1 MRWSSI
7 HLNKRNIWNFVGC
20 SLYYISIHEFGLN
33 VTFLSGNSQQVPK
46 VVFFL
51 SNYWRDCVLI
61 IDELVKHTIYQ
72 TLLILKELSEFKKFC
87 FCPLCLCQ
95 FFGCWYWWQFCVSRQ
110 IGNSHLCKESCQHWY
125 DRESYRMPWCIPI
138 QDRHHLL
145 LNSTVKCCAT
155 FLYRRR
161 FTWFLTVNELF
172 ASDIVPVPFSSNF
185 TVKEAEPSFKQKK
198 YLLVMKCER
207 KHMNYRKCK
216 MVDLFLRQLD
226 SCTAPE
232 WVQERQKR
240 KKNCKTPK
248 KHSFDIVNRTSWSQ

>member
-1 MRWSSI
+1 
-7 HLNKRNIWNFVGC
+7 
-20 SLYYISIHEFGLN
+20 
-33 VTFLSGNSQQVPK
+33 
-46 VVFFL
+46 
-51 SNYWRDCVLI
+51 
-61 IDELVKHTIYQ
+61 
-72 TLLILKELSEFKKFC
+72 
-87 FCPLCLCQ
+87 
-95 FFGCWYWWQFCVSRQ
+95 
-110 IGNSHLCKESCQHWY
+110 
-125 DRESYRMPWCIPI
+125 MPWCIPI
-138 QDRHHLL
+138 KDRHHLL

-198 YLLVMKCER
+198 YLLVMNCER

-232 WVQERQKR
+232 WVHERQKR
-240 KKNCKTPK
+240 KNKCKTPK
-248 KHSFDIVNRTSWSQ
+248 KHSFNSKVILWTEHQNHNNFIQNGGGTIWPKSNLLAVSFGHICQLAVFFMCFATLLLIWRLKNRKFWDSE

>member
-1 MRWSSI
+1 MLHTEIYFFHHSWSSESRITFDFRFQPTFYCCHVRWSSI

-110 IGNSHLCKESCQHWY
+110 IGNSHLCRESCQHLY
-125 DRESYRMPWCIPI
+125 DR
-138 QDRHHLL
+138 
-145 LNSTVKCCAT
+145 
-155 FLYRRR
+155 
-161 FTWFLTVNELF
+161 
-172 ASDIVPVPFSSNF
+172 
-185 TVKEAEPSFKQKK
+185 
-198 YLLVMKCER
+198 
-207 KHMNYRKCK
+207 
-216 MVDLFLRQLD
+216 
-226 SCTAPE
+226 
-232 WVQERQKR
+232 
-240 KKNCKTPK
+240 
-248 KHSFDIVNRTSWSQ
+248 

>member
-1 MRWSSI
+1 MSLRSFAFVRCAFGNFLDVDI
-7 HLNKRNIWNFVGC
+7 DDNFVFQDKLEIPTYVRSRASIDMIA
-20 SLYYISIHEFGLN
+20 SLIEWHG
-33 VTFLSGNSQQVPK
+33 VFL
-46 VVFFL
+46 
-51 SNYWRDCVLI
+51 
-61 IDELVKHTIYQ
+61 
-72 TLLILKELSEFKKFC
+72 FKTPFIAK
-87 FCPLCLCQ
+87 
-95 FFGCWYWWQFCVSRQ
+95 
-110 IGNSHLCKESCQHWY
+110 
-125 DRESYRMPWCIPI
+125 
-138 QDRHHLL
+138 

-232 WVQERQKR
+232 WVHER
-240 KKNCKTPK
+240 
-248 KHSFDIVNRTSWSQ
+248 HIVNQTSWSQ